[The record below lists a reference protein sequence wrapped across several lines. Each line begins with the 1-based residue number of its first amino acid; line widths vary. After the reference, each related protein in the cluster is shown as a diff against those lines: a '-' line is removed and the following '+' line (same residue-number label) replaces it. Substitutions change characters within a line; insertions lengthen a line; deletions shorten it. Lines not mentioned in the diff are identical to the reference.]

1 MRNKSVP
8 IFLQKSEV
16 LLEKWTELKKD
27 TKYCKNIKH
36 GGLTP
41 PRIPLTPLIKCSSPP
56 KFRFTPPILC
66 ERL

>member
-27 TKYCKNIKH
+27 TKDCKNIKH
-36 GGLTP
+36 GG
-41 PRIPLTPLIKCSSPP
+41 
-56 KFRFTPPILC
+56 
-66 ERL
+66 